1 MFWIIQGFAF
11 SKNENTV
18 KFSQHQNRTGCN
30 LIFNFVVVVILEDSL
45 VYFKAV
51 CLQQWSKKKKRVVQG
66 KPQLS
71 TSLDTCLKMPF
82 SEPPSTLCLLKI
94 TGWFFFLMH
103 VQVWEPLLWSSE
115 NQIMNINYH
124 CTQEMWAFCLNE
136 SSG

>member
-51 CLQQWSKKKKRVVQG
+51 CLQEWSKKKKKSGSR
-66 KPQLS
+66 K
-71 TSLDTCLKMPF
+71 TSAIN
-82 SEPPSTLCLLKI
+82 I
-94 TGWFFFLMH
+94 TGYLSKNAIFRAPVHPVSTENHWVVFLFNAC
-103 VQVWEPLLWSSE
+103 SSLGTTALE
-115 NQIMNINYH
+115 Q
-124 CTQEMWAFCLNE
+124 
-136 SSG
+136 